1 MSDTGSH
8 EEMVDRFDS
17 YYQAAGSP
25 AIRSLEER
33 AFGCSY
39 GGNSFTDVEG
49 AQTLAS
55 ILDLSPGSL
64 LLDIG
69 TGAGWPGLFLAK
81 ETGCRVIL
89 TDLATEGLQFA
100 RDRATAEG
108 VSALPVATP
117 GTSLP
122 FRSGSFNA
130 VTHSDVLC

>member
-1 MSDTGSH
+1 MSDAGSH
-8 EEMVDRFDS
+8 DELVGRFDA

-25 AIRSLEER
+25 ALRSLEER

-39 GGNSFTDVEG
+39 GGNSFTDIEG
-49 AQTLAS
+49 ARDLAT
-55 ILDLSPGSL
+55 ILDLNPNSL

-89 TDLATEGLQFA
+89 TDLATEGLLFA
-100 RDRATAEG
+100 KARATAEG
-108 VSALPVATP
+108 VSALPVASP

-122 FRSGSFNA
+122 FRSGSFDA

>member
-1 MSDTGSH
+1 MSDTDPHDELVS
-8 EEMVDRFDS
+8 RFDA

-25 AIRSLEER
+25 ALRSLEER

-39 GGNSFTDVEG
+39 GGNSFTDFEG
-49 AQTLAS
+49 AQTLAA
-55 ILDLSPGSL
+55 ILDLNPSSL

-81 ETGCRVIL
+81 ETGCRVVL
-89 TDLATEGLQFA
+89 TDLATEGLVFA
-100 RDRATAEG
+100 NARATAEG

-122 FRSGSFNA
+122 FRSGSFDA